1 MKILVL
7 NVGSSSI
14 KYKLF
19 DMPTQK
25 VIKSKTLSEIENYT
39 KELKSILESIDENID
54 VYGHRVVH
62 GGEKFHSPT
71 LITDDVIKE
80 IEELIPLAPLHNKAN
95 LEGIKISIAH
105 DPNKPQIAIFDTAF
119 HQSMPPTS
127 FIYPLPY
134 ELYTK
139 HHIRRYGFHGTSHH
153 FVAKEASKY
162 LKKELKDLN
171 LITLHLGNGASA
183 TAIQNGKSID
193 TSMGFTPLEGLMMG
207 TRSGDIDPAIIF
219 YLHSIGYSIQKIN
232 TILHKES
239 GLKGI
244 TQESDLRKILQQ
256 NSSKAKLALDIF
268 TNKIKKYIGAY
279 SVELGKVDA
288 IIFTGGVGENSP
300 QIRELV
306 SQNLDITIGAKI
318 DKNKNNSNKTE
329 INTPNSKI
337 KILVIKTD
345 EELEIAKEIYPLV
358 LDTLPIDK
366 SSGF

>member
-19 DMPTQK
+19 DMPSQK
-25 VIKSKTLSEIENYT
+25 VIKSKTLAEVKDYA
-39 KELKSILESIDENID
+39 KELKNILESIDENID
-54 VYGHRVVH
+54 AYGHRVVH

-71 LITDDVIKE
+71 LITNEVIKE
-80 IEELIPLAPLHNKAN
+80 IEELIPLAPLHNRAN

-105 DPNKPQIAIFDTAF
+105 DIDKPQIAIFDTAF
-119 HQSMPPTS
+119 HQSMPPSS

-134 ELYTK
+134 DLYTK
-139 HHIRRYGFHGTSHH
+139 HNIRRYGFHGTSHH

-162 LKKELKDLN
+162 LKKDLNTLN

-219 YLHSIGYSIQKIN
+219 YLHSLGFSIEQIN

-239 GLKGI
+239 GLKGVCG
-244 TQESDLRKILQQ
+244 ESDLRKILDQ
-256 NSSKAKLALDIF
+256 NSPKSKLAIEIF

-288 IIFTGGVGENSP
+288 IIFTGGIGENSP
-300 QIRELV
+300 IIREKV
-306 SQNLDITIGAKI
+306 CQNLDISIGATLDI
-318 DKNKNNSNKTE
+318 ERNNQNIQE
-329 INTPNSKI
+329 INTTKSKI

-345 EELEIAKEIYPLV
+345 EELEIARESLKILN
-358 LDTLPIDK
+358 
-366 SSGF
+366 F